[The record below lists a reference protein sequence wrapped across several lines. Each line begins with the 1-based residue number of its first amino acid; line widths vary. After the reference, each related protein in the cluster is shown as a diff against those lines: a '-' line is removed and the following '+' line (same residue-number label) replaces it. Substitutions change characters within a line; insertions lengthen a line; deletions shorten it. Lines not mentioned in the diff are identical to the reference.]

1 MGKILIKYEGKKGK
15 AMKKLTITFNAPVTL
30 WFMIIAFGA
39 TLAGAITGGRITEA
53 FFMTYRSSMSD
64 PMTYVRFISYIF
76 GHSSW
81 EHFLGNASYLLLLG
95 PMLEEKNGTATMLE
109 VIGLT
114 AIVTAAV
121 NYIFFPGVGLCGASG
136 VVFAFIMLSSL
147 TGFREGELPL
157 TFILVAAIYLGQ
169 QVFQGIFINDNVSNM
184 GHIIGGLVGAAMGF
198 YLGKNKRRN

>member
-1 MGKILIKYEGKKGK
+1 
-15 AMKKLTITFNAPVTL
+15 MKKLTITFNAPVTL